1 MQANEMGPEERYA
14 RQVALPEVGPGGQ
27 RRLQAGRV
35 LVIGV
40 GGLGSPVALYLAA
53 AGVGTI
59 GLVDSDT
66 VAPSNLQR
74 QVLYDSADTGRLKV
88 DCARER
94 LAALN
99 PGVDLVA
106 HRMQFSPAVAA
117 DMVRGYDFVIDAS
130 DNFPTKFLVA
140 DVCHRLAAPYS
151 HAGVLGF
158 MAQAMTVLPGRTAC
172 YRCVFDAPPSAPPA
186 APTGPMGYVP
196 GVIGSIQAGEALR
209 FLLGAGSLL
218 TDRLLRFDG
227 LTATFRTVV
236 VGRQPG
242 CRLCGAQASAAGGD
256 DGA

>member
-1 MQANEMGPEERYA
+1 MQPNEMGPEERYA
-14 RQVALPEVGPGGQ
+14 RQIALPEVGREGQ
-27 RRLQAGRV
+27 RRLKSGRV

-59 GLVDSDT
+59 GLADADT

-74 QVLYDSADTGRLKV
+74 QVLYDSADAGRLKV
-88 DCARER
+88 DRACER

-99 PGVDLVA
+99 PCVDLAA
-106 HRMQFSPAVAA
+106 HRSRFAPGVA
-117 DMVRGYDFVIDAS
+117 DGMLRGYDFVIDAS

-140 DVCHRLAAPYS
+140 DVCHRLAVPYS

-158 MAQAMTVLPGRTAC
+158 MAQTMTVLPGRTAC
-172 YRCVFDAPPSAPPA
+172 YRCVFDAPPPPDA
-186 APTGPMGYVP
+186 AAAGPMGYVP

-218 TDRLLRFDG
+218 TDRLLKFDG
-227 LTATFRTVV
+227 LSATFRTVA

-242 CRLCGAQASAAGGD
+242 CRLCGAQAAAAGGA